1 MPGDAVLTGAST
13 ITCGHPGSPPA
24 DSGVITPVP
33 STRLTVAGQG
43 VLTVPA
49 GPTLPVSG
57 CLQPT
62 NPSGTTG
69 PCLTVTIAATGAAAS
84 LRVDG
89 VPVLLA
95 TTLTATTNG
104 LPPGKSPAA
113 AAAIPPAVPMVVL
126 AKQTLLTAR

>member
-24 DSGVITPVP
+24 GSGVITPLP

-49 GPTLPVSG
+49 GPPLPVSG

-62 NPSGTTG
+62 NPSGTTV
-69 PCLTVTIAATGAAAS
+69 PCLTATIAATGAAAC
-84 LRVDG
+84 LQVDG

-95 TTLTATTNG
+95 TTLTATTSG
-104 LPPGKSPAA
+104 LPPGKSPA

-126 AKQTLLTAR
+126 AKQTLLTAQ